1 MDDSEGSTSRWDWKF
16 LSERGSG
23 IGSGMGSGM
32 TKFISNGNK
41 EVANTVYG

>member
-23 IGSGMGSGM
+23 MGSGM

-41 EVANTVYG
+41 EVANTDYG